1 MFDKKSRSMVAN
13 QSSNL
18 NKTTALVCVC
28 VLFDP
33 VVFLLSCRRLIGH
46 WSFLFKPTIG
56 FRNIHIDV

>member
-1 MFDKKSRSMVAN
+1 MAN